1 MQGAILLGSVRKS
14 MSLLD
19 RLDGE
24 PVLGLRYFAS
34 LLGEV
39 RTESF
44 PAGAWSSTFAAA
56 SGPGTSGAG
65 KRSGVPAQIW
75 QRQIRLG
82 RSGNPH
88 LPLAK
93 PESRRDVDDLVLR

>member
-19 RLDGE
+19 RLDGG
-24 PVLGLRYFAS
+24 PVLSLRYFAS

-44 PAGAWSSTFAAA
+44 PAGTWSSTFAAA
-56 SGPGTSGAG
+56 SGPGKSGAG
-65 KRSGVPAQIW
+65 KRSGESVQIW
-75 QRQIRLG
+75 QMQIRLG

-88 LPLAK
+88 LPPAK
-93 PESRRDVDDLVLR
+93 PESERDDDDLVLR